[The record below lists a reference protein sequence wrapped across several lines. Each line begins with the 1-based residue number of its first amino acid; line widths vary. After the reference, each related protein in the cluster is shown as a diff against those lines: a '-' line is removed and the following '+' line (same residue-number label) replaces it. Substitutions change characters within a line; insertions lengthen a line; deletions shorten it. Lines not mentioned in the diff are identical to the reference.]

1 MIGSALVVGFF
12 TAIGWFSAQ
21 KLMTNVTEPKPPIQ
35 IEQNINKEK
44 K

>member
-1 MIGSALVVGFF
+1 MIANALILGFF

-21 KLMTNVTEPKPPIQ
+21 KLMTNVIDQKPPVQ
-35 IEQNINKEK
+35 IEQNNKEK